1 MESIEPYDSKEF
13 KEFSIAYLPGF
24 FSEQYDKTKEQVLPL
39 IENKIKIGTNDIL
52 RNSINGY
59 SIVDVVGT
67 HENFNKTSNLL
78 AWWGTIYPQFC
89 FMEAP
94 RTENGQ
100 KAEPRFHFWIVE
112 TLNALM

>member
-1 MESIEPYDSKEF
+1 MSEKKQISYSGSTSDSSIT
-13 KEFSIAYLPGF
+13 LPG
-24 FSEQYDKTKEQVLPL
+24 QCKIL
-39 IENKIKIGTNDIL
+39 IKN
-52 RNSINGY
+52 
-59 SIVDVVGT
+59 
-67 HENFNKTSNLL
+67 SNLL

>member
-1 MESIEPYDSKEF
+1 MLCLRKNKYH
-13 KEFSIAYLPGF
+13 IAAALL
-24 FSEQYDKTKEQVLPL
+24 TAVLLCPC
-39 IENKIKIGTNDIL
+39 
-52 RNSINGY
+52 S
-59 SIVDVVGT
+59 
-67 HENFNKTSNLL
+67 ENFNKTSNLL

-100 KAEPRFHFWIVE
+100 KAEPRFHFWIVDTLNALRRYCSQKTLRGMLPVNRNVG

>member
-1 MESIEPYDSKEF
+1 MLCLRKNKYH
-13 KEFSIAYLPGF
+13 IAAALLTAVLLCPG
-24 FSEQYDKTKEQVLPL
+24 S
-39 IENKIKIGTNDIL
+39 
-52 RNSINGY
+52 
-59 SIVDVVGT
+59 
-67 HENFNKTSNLL
+67 ENFNKTSNLL

-100 KAEPRFHFWIVE
+100 KAEPRFHFWFAETLLFAKRLRGMLTVNSNTK

>member
-1 MESIEPYDSKEF
+1 MGGTFMLCLRKNKYH
-13 KEFSIAYLPGF
+13 IAAALL
-24 FSEQYDKTKEQVLPL
+24 TAVLL
-39 IENKIKIGTNDIL
+39 CQG
-52 RNSINGY
+52 S
-59 SIVDVVGT
+59 
-67 HENFNKTSNLL
+67 ENFNKNSNLL

-112 TLNALM
+112 TLLFAKNTSRNVTSEP

>member
-1 MESIEPYDSKEF
+1 MLCLRKNKYH
-13 KEFSIAYLPGF
+13 IAAALL
-24 FSEQYDKTKEQVLPL
+24 TAVLLCPC
-39 IENKIKIGTNDIL
+39 I
-52 RNSINGY
+52 
-59 SIVDVVGT
+59 
-67 HENFNKTSNLL
+67 ENFNKTSNLL

-100 KAEPRFHFWIVE
+100 KVEPRFHFWIVE

>member
-1 MESIEPYDSKEF
+1 MNDGYSGLGQGI
-13 KEFSIAYLPGF
+13 L
-24 FSEQYDKTKEQVLPL
+24 L
-39 IENKIKIGTNDIL
+39 IEDMGGTFMFCLRKNKYHIAAALLTAVLLCPG
-52 RNSINGY
+52 S
-59 SIVDVVGT
+59 
-67 HENFNKTSNLL
+67 ENFNKNSNLL

-100 KAEPRFHFWIVE
+100 KAEPRFHFWIVD

>member
-1 MESIEPYDSKEF
+1 MGGTFMLCLRKNKYH
-13 KEFSIAYLPGF
+13 IAAALL
-24 FSEQYDKTKEQVLPL
+24 TAVLLCPC
-39 IENKIKIGTNDIL
+39 
-52 RNSINGY
+52 S
-59 SIVDVVGT
+59 
-67 HENFNKTSNLL
+67 ENFNKTSNLL

-112 TLNALM
+112 TLLFAKNTSRNVTSEP

>member
-1 MESIEPYDSKEF
+1 MGGTFMLCLRKNKYH
-13 KEFSIAYLPGF
+13 IAAALLTAVLLCPG
-24 FSEQYDKTKEQVLPL
+24 S
-39 IENKIKIGTNDIL
+39 
-52 RNSINGY
+52 
-59 SIVDVVGT
+59 
-67 HENFNKTSNLL
+67 ENFNKTSNLL

-112 TLNALM
+112 TLLFAKNTSRNVTSEQ